1 MRDDYHQGMS
11 TTDPTPALAATA
23 ASRTRTE
30 RHRVILTHAL
40 EAAASAA
47 DGGLDAVIAAGQ
59 ASLMGEP
66 HVELVRVSTVDGETG
81 GALDSGHSGSVKV
94 TIAATVDGIDAS
106 RSRTFYVA

>member
-1 MRDDYHQGMS
+1 M
-11 TTDPTPALAATA
+11 TTADPTPSTAASA
-23 ASRTRTE
+23 ASRTRVE
-30 RHRVILTHAL
+30 RHRSVLGHAL

-94 TIAATVDGIDAS
+94 TIAATVDGVDAS

>member
-1 MRDDYHQGMS
+1 MR
-11 TTDPTPALAATA
+11 AA
-23 ASRTRTE
+23 RTRT
-30 RHRVILTHAL
+30 VLGHAL

-81 GALDSGHSGSVKV
+81 GALDSGHSGTVTV
-94 TIAATVDGIDAS
+94 TIAARVDGVDAS